1 MTVELQCED
10 TRCNNCK
17 EKILGLKQ
25 DTCIT
30 VEEKSISALLTVA
43 PLLDFTSTQVNIS
56 IKLVLTEI
64 SIYSIYK

>member
-25 DTCIT
+25 DTCII

-43 PLLDFTSTQVNIS
+43 PLLDFTSTQVNII